1 MKQTKRS
8 TFNLLFY
15 IKRNQPKKNGKV
27 SIRAR
32 ITIDGKARAFGTKLE
47 INPKKWDLKYS
58 RVTGKSAK
66 ALSINQKLDSI
77 RSRIN
82 SIYNDILKEEGYATA
97 QKVKLSFF
105 RGQHSGRNLM
115 QSG

>member
-47 INPKKWDLKYS
+47 IHPKKWDLKYI
-58 RVTGKSAK
+58 RVTGKSEK
-66 ALSINQKLDSI
+66 ALSINQKPDSI

-82 SIYNDILKEEGYATA
+82 SIYNDISKE
-97 QKVKLSFF
+97 
-105 RGQHSGRNLM
+105 
-115 QSG
+115 